1 MKKISIIATAFNEE
15 SNVLELHKQLN
26 EVTSKVKN
34 YIFEYIFIEN
44 GSTDNTFE
52 NLLKIKKDNPKIII
66 VKLSRNFGFDGGM
79 TAGLDFVDSDATIVM
94 TANLQDDPKVIPDFI
109 AMWEQ
114 GYEMVYGS

>member
-1 MKKISIIATAFNEE
+1 
-15 SNVLELHKQLN
+15 
-26 EVTSKVKN
+26 
-34 YIFEYIFIEN
+34 
-44 GSTDNTFE
+44 
-52 NLLKIKKDNPKIII
+52 
-66 VKLSRNFGFDGGM
+66 M